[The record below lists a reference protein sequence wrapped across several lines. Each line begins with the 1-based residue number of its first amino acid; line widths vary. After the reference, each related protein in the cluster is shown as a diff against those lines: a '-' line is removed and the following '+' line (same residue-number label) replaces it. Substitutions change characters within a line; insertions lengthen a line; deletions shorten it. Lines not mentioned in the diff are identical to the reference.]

1 MAAVIPHV
9 AGLDAPRGNKHAETT
24 KLPHKNAYFTCL
36 HTERF
41 TSSTHSAPAFP
52 ASLLLTPTLP
62 RPPPPPLL
70 EMHAQRAAR
79 THTHTQPQPAIYTQA
94 RTFKNIHSF
103 SFSTHPRAHKQR
115 MLEVNPRP
123 RCRPQRSEGKAQAT
137 AGILHHCA
145 AAASQPPANLQLN
158 PNLSPLVTL
167 EKTSHWLFII
177 YL

>member
-1 MAAVIPHV
+1 MERKAEATAFKIRSSCGIWTCVAAVIPHV

-36 HTERF
+36 QTERF

-62 RPPPPPLL
+62 RPPPPLL
-70 EMHAQRAAR
+70 EMHAQRAAH
-79 THTHTQPQPAIYTQA
+79 THTHTHAHTHPQPAIYTQA
-94 RTFKNIHSF
+94 RTFKNIHFF
-103 SFSTHPRAHKQR
+103 SFSTHPRTHKQR

-137 AGILHHCA
+137 AGILHRGCTIA
-145 AAASQPPANLQLN
+145 ATSKLAA
-158 PNLSPLVTL
+158 
-167 EKTSHWLFII
+167 
-177 YL
+177 